1 MIRSDIDSGQ
11 GFDFGRTSAR
21 YARSRDIYPESL
33 YQKLTAMGIGKPGQQ
48 ILDLGSG
55 TGVLPLRLYPT
66 GACFTVTDIA
76 ENQIVYARQLAAERH
91 CERMSFRVCGAED
104 TGFADNTFDAVT
116 AVQCF
121 HYFDADRAAQEIHRV
136 LKPGGLFAKVFMDWL
151 PFEDEKIAEMECLV
165 LRYNPKWSGG
175 GFREY
180 TYVFPEWAENRFKAE
195 AVVSYDETLVFQKEQ
210 WLERVLTCRGVG
222 AALPEECW
230 RHMTRCCT
238 SNTKSISNY
247 IERFRK
253 TPFVRGLF
261 SDHALFQIVC
271 HGFVMVGMLYWCQHQ
286 TEQGGQYHEKK
297 TDRSTSRTACRH
309 CPL

>member
-1 MIRSDIDSGQ
+1 MIRSNIDSGQ

-76 ENQIVYARQLAAERH
+76 ENQIAYARQLAAERH

-222 AALPEECW
+222 AALPEEQVEAF
-230 RHMTRCCT
+230 RREYSQMLAAYDEVLHL
-238 SNTKSISNY
+238 KHQIH
-247 IERFRK
+247 IE
-253 TPFVRGLF
+253 
-261 SDHALFQIVC
+261 
-271 HGFVMVGMLYWCQHQ
+271 LY
-286 TEQGGQYHEKK
+286 
-297 TDRSTSRTACRH
+297 RAI
-309 CPL
+309 